1 MSTNKSTK
9 IDTYFS
15 NKNKISQWNV
25 DLRREHDSFNCD
37 SSTSIFIA
45 TLFIMSWW
53 SISRNVPQPIQ
64 NFPDGR
70 RYRRLANTKLVAI
83 ILICPAVVWIIVN
96 DNNNTAAVVSSCRI
110 KCLLVSLHQVRHG
123 NHKQTNSRARDNS
136 FAAIQLEF
144 LWQPT
149 PAILVRQQKD
159 KPFENKL
166 QRSLVKKN
174 GETMTHLVPPQ
185 KRKKGVRT

>member
-1 MSTNKSTK
+1 
-9 IDTYFS
+9 
-15 NKNKISQWNV
+15 
-25 DLRREHDSFNCD
+25 
-37 SSTSIFIA
+37 
-45 TLFIMSWW
+45 MSWW
-53 SISRNVPQPIQ
+53 SISRYVPQRIQ

-96 DNNNTAAVVSSCRI
+96 GNNNTAAVVSSCRI

-149 PAILVRQQKD
+149 PAIIVRQRKD

-166 QRSLVKKN
+166 QRSLVKKTEKRWLISFLPKN
-174 GETMTHLVPPQ
+174 G
-185 KRKKGVRT
+185 KKGCALKNGSICQLEPKQPGHCVAAMRPHYSCRSAPSPCFFVHFR

>member
-1 MSTNKSTK
+1 MVY
-9 IDTYFS
+9 I
-15 NKNKISQWNV
+15 QQ
-25 DLRREHDSFNCD
+25 R
-37 SSTSIFIA
+37 
-45 TLFIMSWW
+45 
-53 SISRNVPQPIQ
+53 IQ

-149 PAILVRQQKD
+149 PAIIVRQRKD

-166 QRSLVKKN
+166 QRSLVKKRRN
-174 GETMTHLVPPQ
+174 DDSSRSSPKTKKRGAHLKMVQFVSSSPNNRVIVSLRWGPIIHAGAHLHLAFLSISGSDQ
-185 KRKKGVRT
+185 RHRCQDGMVH